1 MGVSKDITGIRF
13 GRLIAIEDRG
23 DRGKKGQQIWTC
35 RCDCGNETK
44 VFKQNL
50 IKGQTQ
56 SCGCLHKETI
66 KAKKAMNITGR
77 RFGKLTAIRPTDE
90 RVRGDVMWEC
100 QCDCGGK
107 KIAAVRLLNYGS
119 VRSCGCLS
127 HQRSKEEKE

>member
-13 GRLIAIEDRG
+13 GRLITIEDRG

-50 IKGQTQ
+50 ITGQTQ
-56 SCGCLHKETI
+56 SCGCLHNESLGKNR
-66 KAKKAMNITGR
+66 AMDITGK
-77 RFGKLTAIRPTDE
+77 RFGKLVAIRPMDE
-90 RVRGDVMWEC
+90 RINKDIVWEC

-107 KIAAVRLLNYGS
+107 KVVAVRHLNYGS
-119 VRSCGCLS
+119 VKSCGCLNR
-127 HQRSKEEKE
+127 QKFVEK